1 MDMTGERR
9 IAAPRQTVWQALN
22 DPAVLKASIPGCES
36 LEKLSDTDMK
46 ATAAVK
52 IGPISA
58 RFSGAVHLSDLDPPN
73 GYTIGGEGQGGVAG
87 FAKGGAKVR
96 LEDAGSGTLLHYE
109 VHAQVGGKIAQLGA
123 RLIDAS
129 AKQMADAFFDRFS
142 REVAPPPLP
151 SPAAEPHGRTAAGG
165 STAATAAALGD
176 QPVRAGA
183 ARAVRPAAGR
193 LDRRRDLSVHAAA
206 DPRKHAVVAALP
218 ATVADTAKLLADQG
232 YIADQELA
240 TTVHLSLA
248 MRRPLFLEG
257 EPGTGKTEIA
267 KVLAAGLGRRL
278 VRLQCYDGMDLS
290 AAAYEWDHAR
300 QLMAIR
306 LAEAGGQTDPGELS
320 SDIYTRK
327 YLLARPLL
335 SAIDPDLPPAVLL
348 IDELDR
354 ADEPFE
360 AFLLEL
366 LADFQITVPEF
377 GTVRAKTQPAVVI
390 TSNRTR
396 EVHDAIRRRC
406 LYHWVDYP
414 DAARE
419 RAILAA
425 KAPDVPAALSA
436 QVVAFVQRLR
446 GEDLFKLPGVAETID
461 WAQALT
467 YLNQKEL
474 APAAVD
480 ETLGVLLKYQD
491 DIAKV
496 RGAEAARMLAEAQQ
510 AAE

>member
-1 MDMTGERR
+1 V
-9 IAAPRQTVWQALN
+9 A
-22 DPAVLKASIPGCES
+22 
-36 LEKLSDTDMK
+36 
-46 ATAAVK
+46 
-52 IGPISA
+52 
-58 RFSGAVHLSDLDPPN
+58 DLP
-73 GYTIGGEGQGGVAG
+73 VA
-87 FAKGGAKVR
+87 
-96 LEDAGSGTLLHYE
+96 
-109 VHAQVGGKIAQLGA
+109 
-123 RLIDAS
+123 
-129 AKQMADAFFDRFS
+129 
-142 REVAPPPLP
+142 
-151 SPAAEPHGRTAAGG
+151 
-165 STAATAAALGD
+165 
-176 QPVRAGA
+176 
-183 ARAVRPAAGR
+183 
-193 LDRRRDLSVHAAA
+193 
-206 DPRKHAVVAALP
+206 
-218 ATVADTAKLLADQG
+218 VADTARLLADQG

-267 KVLAAGLGRRL
+267 KVLAAGLHRRL

-306 LAEAGGQTDPGELS
+306 LAEASGRTDPGELAN
-320 SDIYTRK
+320 DIYTRN

-335 SAIDPDLPPAVLL
+335 AAIDPDLQPAVLL

-366 LADFQITVPEF
+366 LADFQITVPEL
-377 GTVRAKTQPAVVI
+377 GTVRAKTLPAVVI

-414 DAARE
+414 DAVRE

-425 KAPDVPAALSA
+425 KAPSVPERLSA

-446 GEDLFKLPGVAETID
+446 GEDLFKL
-461 WAQALT
+461 AL
-467 YLNQKEL
+467 QCR
-474 APAAVD
+474 PARSYGRTPRSRPTWTGHWHVIRPKRTSGCSA
-480 ETLGVLLKYQD
+480 TGP
-491 DIAKV
+491 
-496 RGAEAARMLAEAQQ
+496 
-510 AAE
+510 

>member
-1 MDMTGERR
+1 MR
-9 IAAPRQTVWQALN
+9 AL
-22 DPAVLKASIPGCES
+22 PASV
-36 LEKLSDTDMK
+36 D
-46 ATAAVK
+46 ATAA
-52 IGPISA
+52 
-58 RFSGAVHLSDLDPPN
+58 
-73 GYTIGGEGQGGVAG
+73 
-87 FAKGGAKVR
+87 
-96 LEDAGSGTLLHYE
+96 LL
-109 VHAQVGGKIAQLGA
+109 
-123 RLIDAS
+123 
-129 AKQMADAFFDRFS
+129 
-142 REVAPPPLP
+142 
-151 SPAAEPHGRTAAGG
+151 AAG
-165 STAATAAALGD
+165 
-176 QPVRAGA
+176 
-183 ARAVRPAAGR
+183 
-193 LDRRRDLSVHAAA
+193 
-206 DPRKHAVVAALP
+206 
-218 ATVADTAKLLADQG
+218 G
-232 YIADQELA
+232 YIADRELA
-240 TTVHLSLA
+240 TTVHLALS
-248 MRRPLFLEG
+248 MGRPLLLEG

-306 LAEAGGQTDPGELS
+306 LAEAAGETDRDVLGR
-320 SDIYTRK
+320 DIYARE
-327 YLLARPLL
+327 YLQARPLL
-335 SAIDPDLPPAVLL
+335 SAIDPDQPPAVLL

-366 LADFQITVPEF
+366 LADFQLTVPEY
-377 GTVRAKTQPAVVI
+377 GTIRAGTRPVVVL

-425 KAPDVPAALSA
+425 KAPGLPAALSA

-461 WAQALT
+461 WASALRF
-467 YLNQKEL
+467 LDEHEL
-474 APAAVD
+474 TPGRVD

-491 DIAKV
+491 DIARI
-496 RGAEAARMLAEAQQ
+496 RGAEAARLVAEARGTAD
-510 AAE
+510 AA

>member
-1 MDMTGERR
+1 
-9 IAAPRQTVWQALN
+9 
-22 DPAVLKASIPGCES
+22 
-36 LEKLSDTDMK
+36 
-46 ATAAVK
+46 
-52 IGPISA
+52 
-58 RFSGAVHLSDLDPPN
+58 
-73 GYTIGGEGQGGVAG
+73 
-87 FAKGGAKVR
+87 
-96 LEDAGSGTLLHYE
+96 
-109 VHAQVGGKIAQLGA
+109 
-123 RLIDAS
+123 
-129 AKQMADAFFDRFS
+129 
-142 REVAPPPLP
+142 
-151 SPAAEPHGRTAAGG
+151 
-165 STAATAAALGD
+165 
-176 QPVRAGA
+176 
-183 ARAVRPAAGR
+183 
-193 LDRRRDLSVHAAA
+193 
-206 DPRKHAVVAALP
+206 VAALP
-218 ATVADTAKLLADQG
+218 ATVSDTARLLADQG

-240 TTVHLSLA
+240 TTVHLALS

-278 VRLQCYDGMDLS
+278 VRLQCYDGMDIA

-306 LAEAGGQTDPGELS
+306 LAEAAGHTDRDELS
-320 SDIYTRK
+320 RDIYTREF
-327 YLLARPLL
+327 LLSRPLL

-366 LADFQITVPEF
+366 LADFQISVPEY
-377 GTVRAKTQPAVVI
+377 GTVKATTMPVVVL

-414 DAARE
+414 NAARE

-425 KAPDVPAALSA
+425 KAPGVPESLSA
-436 QVVAFVQRLR
+436 QVVAFVQKLR
-446 GEDLFKLPGVAETID
+446 EEDLFKLPGVAETID

-474 APAAVD
+474 APASVD

-496 RGAEAARMLAEAQQ
+496 RGAEAARLLNEVQ

>member
-1 MDMTGERR
+1 
-9 IAAPRQTVWQALN
+9 
-22 DPAVLKASIPGCES
+22 
-36 LEKLSDTDMK
+36 
-46 ATAAVK
+46 
-52 IGPISA
+52 
-58 RFSGAVHLSDLDPPN
+58 
-73 GYTIGGEGQGGVAG
+73 
-87 FAKGGAKVR
+87 
-96 LEDAGSGTLLHYE
+96 
-109 VHAQVGGKIAQLGA
+109 
-123 RLIDAS
+123 
-129 AKQMADAFFDRFS
+129 
-142 REVAPPPLP
+142 
-151 SPAAEPHGRTAAGG
+151 
-165 STAATAAALGD
+165 
-176 QPVRAGA
+176 
-183 ARAVRPAAGR
+183 
-193 LDRRRDLSVHAAA
+193 
-206 DPRKHAVVAALP
+206 VAALP
-218 ATVADTAKLLADQG
+218 ASVAETAALLAAQG
-232 YIADQELA
+232 YIADQDLA
-240 TTVHLSLA
+240 TTVHLALS

-267 KVLAAGLGRRL
+267 KVLAAGLHRRL
-278 VRLQCYDGMDLS
+278 VRLQCYDGMDIA

-306 LAEAGGQTDPGELS
+306 LAEAAGQTDRDMLS
-320 SDIYTRK
+320 RDIYTREF
-327 YLLARPLL
+327 LLSRPLL

-366 LADFQITVPEF
+366 LADFQISVPEY
-377 GTVRAKTQPAVVI
+377 GTVKAKTMPVVVL

-419 RAILAA
+419 QAILTA
-425 KAPDVPAALSA
+425 KAPGVPQSLSA
-436 QVVAFVQRLR
+436 QVVAFVQKLR

-467 YLNQKEL
+467 YLDQKEL

-496 RGAEAARMLAEAQQ
+496 RGAEAARLLNEIQ
-510 AAE
+510 AA

>member
-1 MDMTGERR
+1 
-9 IAAPRQTVWQALN
+9 
-22 DPAVLKASIPGCES
+22 
-36 LEKLSDTDMK
+36 
-46 ATAAVK
+46 
-52 IGPISA
+52 
-58 RFSGAVHLSDLDPPN
+58 
-73 GYTIGGEGQGGVAG
+73 
-87 FAKGGAKVR
+87 
-96 LEDAGSGTLLHYE
+96 
-109 VHAQVGGKIAQLGA
+109 
-123 RLIDAS
+123 
-129 AKQMADAFFDRFS
+129 MA
-142 REVAPPPLP
+142 
-151 SPAAEPHGRTAAGG
+151 
-165 STAATAAALGD
+165 
-176 QPVRAGA
+176 
-183 ARAVRPAAGR
+183 
-193 LDRRRDLSVHAAA
+193 
-206 DPRKHAVVAALP
+206 
-218 ATVADTAKLLADQG
+218 VADTARLLADQG

-240 TTVHLSLA
+240 TTVHLSLS

-306 LAEAGGQTDPGELS
+306 LAEASGRTDPNELTN
-320 SDIYTRK
+320 DIYTRK

-335 SAIDPDLPPAVLL
+335 AAIDPDLQPAVLL

-377 GTVRAKTQPAVVI
+377 GTVRAKTLPAVVI

-419 RAILAA
+419 RAILEA
-425 KAPDVPAALSA
+425 KAPAVPERLSA

-496 RGAEAARMLAEAQQ
+496 RGAEAARLVNEVQQ

>member
-1 MDMTGERR
+1 MTPLPLSVGE
-9 IAAPRQTVWQALN
+9 T
-22 DPAVLKASIPGCES
+22 
-36 LEKLSDTDMK
+36 
-46 ATAAVK
+46 
-52 IGPISA
+52 
-58 RFSGAVHLSDLDPPN
+58 
-73 GYTIGGEGQGGVAG
+73 
-87 FAKGGAKVR
+87 
-96 LEDAGSGTLLHYE
+96 
-109 VHAQVGGKIAQLGA
+109 A
-123 RLIDAS
+123 RL
-129 AKQMADAFFDRFS
+129 
-142 REVAPPPLP
+142 L
-151 SPAAEPHGRTAAGG
+151 AE
-165 STAATAAALGD
+165 
-176 QPVRAGA
+176 
-183 ARAVRPAAGR
+183 
-193 LDRRRDLSVHAAA
+193 
-206 DPRKHAVVAALP
+206 
-218 ATVADTAKLLADQG
+218 QG
-232 YIADQELA
+232 YIADRELA
-240 TTVHLSLA
+240 TAVHLA
-248 MRRPLFLEG
+248 MVMERPLFLEG

-267 KVLAAGLGRRL
+267 KVLATGLNRRL
-278 VRLQCYDGMDLS
+278 VRLQCHDGMDLS

-306 LAEAGGQTDPGELS
+306 LAEAAGHTDRDELA
-320 SDIYTRK
+320 SDIYTRR
-327 YLLARPLL
+327 YLQSRPLL

-366 LADFQITVPEF
+366 LGDFQITVPEF
-377 GTVRAKTQPAVVI
+377 GTMRAKVKPVVVL

-425 KAPDVPAALSA
+425 KAPGVPERLAA

-446 GEDLFKLPGVAETID
+446 GEELFKLPGVAETID

-467 YLNQKEL
+467 YLNKAEL
-474 APAAVD
+474 NAGDVD

-496 RGAEAARMLAEAQQ
+496 KGAEAARLVTEAKL
-510 AAE
+510 

>member
-1 MDMTGERR
+1 M
-9 IAAPRQTVWQALN
+9 
-22 DPAVLKASIPGCES
+22 
-36 LEKLSDTDMK
+36 
-46 ATAAVK
+46 
-52 IGPISA
+52 
-58 RFSGAVHLSDLDPPN
+58 
-73 GYTIGGEGQGGVAG
+73 
-87 FAKGGAKVR
+87 
-96 LEDAGSGTLLHYE
+96 
-109 VHAQVGGKIAQLGA
+109 
-123 RLIDAS
+123 
-129 AKQMADAFFDRFS
+129 
-142 REVAPPPLP
+142 
-151 SPAAEPHGRTAAGG
+151 
-165 STAATAAALGD
+165 
-176 QPVRAGA
+176 
-183 ARAVRPAAGR
+183 
-193 LDRRRDLSVHAAA
+193 
-206 DPRKHAVVAALP
+206 AALP
-218 ATVADTAKLLADQG
+218 TSVSETAELLAGQG
-232 YIADQELA
+232 YIADRELA
-240 TTVHLSLA
+240 TTVHLALA
-248 MRRPLFLEG
+248 MHRPLLLEG

-267 KVLAAGLGRRL
+267 KVLAAGLDRRL

-306 LAEAGGQTDPGELS
+306 LAEAAGQTDRDELS

-327 YLLARPLL
+327 YLRARPLL
-335 SAIDPDLPPAVLL
+335 SAIDPDQPPSVLL

-366 LADFQITVPEF
+366 LADFQITVPEL
-377 GTVRAKTQPAVVI
+377 GTLRAKTKPVVVL

-406 LYHWVDYP
+406 LYHWVGYP

-425 KAPDVPAALSA
+425 KAPEVPERLAA
-436 QVVAFVQRLR
+436 QVVAFLQKLR

-467 YLNQKEL
+467 YLNKTEL
-474 APAAVD
+474 TAGDVD

-496 RGAEAARMLAEAQQ
+496 RGAEAARILNEAQVGG
-510 AAE
+510 

>member
-1 MDMTGERR
+1 MALPT
-9 IAAPRQTVWQALN
+9 TV
-22 DPAVLKASIPGCES
+22 DE
-36 LEKLSDTDMK
+36 T
-46 ATAAVK
+46 
-52 IGPISA
+52 
-58 RFSGAVHLSDLDPPN
+58 
-73 GYTIGGEGQGGVAG
+73 
-87 FAKGGAKVR
+87 
-96 LEDAGSGTLLHYE
+96 
-109 VHAQVGGKIAQLGA
+109 A
-123 RLIDAS
+123 RLL
-129 AKQMADAFFDRFS
+129 
-142 REVAPPPLP
+142 V
-151 SPAAEPHGRTAAGG
+151 
-165 STAATAAALGD
+165 
-176 QPVRAGA
+176 
-183 ARAVRPAAGR
+183 
-193 LDRRRDLSVHAAA
+193 
-206 DPRKHAVVAALP
+206 
-218 ATVADTAKLLADQG
+218 DQG
-232 YIADQELA
+232 YIADRELA

-248 MRRPLFLEG
+248 MNRPLFLEG

-306 LAEAGGQTDPGELS
+306 LAEAGGRTDRTELS
-320 SDIYTRK
+320 SDIYTRAF
-327 YLLARPLL
+327 LQARPLL

-366 LADFQITVPEF
+366 LADFQITVPEL
-377 GTVRAKTQPAVVI
+377 GTVKAKIAPVVVL

-406 LYHWVDYP
+406 LYHWVSYP

-425 KAPDVPAALSA
+425 KAPGVPDLLAG
-436 QVVAFVQRLR
+436 QVVSFVQRLR
-446 GEDLFKLPGVAETID
+446 GEELFKLPGGAETID

-467 YLNQKEL
+467 YLNKTEL
-474 APAAVD
+474 TSGDVD

-491 DIAKV
+491 DIAKIQ
-496 RGAEAARMLAEAQQ
+496 GAEAARIVVESRI
-510 AAE
+510 